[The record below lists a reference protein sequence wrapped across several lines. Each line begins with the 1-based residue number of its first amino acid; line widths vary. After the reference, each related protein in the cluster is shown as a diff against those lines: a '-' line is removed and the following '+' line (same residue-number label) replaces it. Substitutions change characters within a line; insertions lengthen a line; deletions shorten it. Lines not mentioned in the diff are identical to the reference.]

1 MALASE
7 DRKGFYWED
16 GRARRQEARLNSV
29 SPAQGFG
36 LHLQE
41 ERGALRTRD
50 RVPSFRR
57 HGDPGPRRQG
67 IAAFQAGR
75 CVVRGAF
82 RPRHVKRLFR
92 GAAFL

>member
-41 ERGALRTRD
+41 ERGERYAHATE
-50 RVPSFRR
+50 FR
-57 HGDPGPRRQG
+57 HSGVTGTPGPGARGSQLSRRVG
-67 IAAFQAGR
+67 VWSAAGSGP
-75 CVVRGAF
+75 VTLKGYSG
-82 RPRHVKRLFR
+82 L
-92 GAAFL
+92 